1 MPPTISMTFVI
12 FHLLLLI
19 FVSDTSWLRLSVLL
33 VKMIVPTGT
42 AATAPP
48 TNSGM
53 RPTVNF
59 TGSSNHRPTSKIFCI
74 FCNSVFEK
82 MPTARTIGRAR
93 IHKKKSKEPGWAIY
107 WRSERHYLQN
117 RHFQTFLCQRRI
129 LPIRYFRAQTIKN
142 SLYIL
147 CTPPNDNAQIH
158 KVRLKNLVPRNP
170 HQLEAKFWLTYDS
183 YLLWSSGGARR

>member
-1 MPPTISMTFVI
+1 MCNVNDLTEIPDDLDTPPDSDSEQNQQQLNQLPQLQIRPTPAPNKPVQKKQKVLPPTISMTFVI

-42 AATAPP
+42 ATATAPP

-74 FCNSVFEK
+74 FCIFVF
-82 MPTARTIGRAR
+82 
-93 IHKKKSKEPGWAIY
+93 
-107 WRSERHYLQN
+107 
-117 RHFQTFLCQRRI
+117 
-129 LPIRYFRAQTIKN
+129 
-142 SLYIL
+142 LY
-147 CTPPNDNAQIH
+147 
-158 KVRLKNLVPRNP
+158 
-170 HQLEAKFWLTYDS
+170 
-183 YLLWSSGGARR
+183 